1 MTSPLFLVP
10 GLLLLSFSSCFVWC
24 LMYKKCAQQCLPKN
38 SVCFYPKNCFF
49 FSFSFF
55 LSWSPRLKRE
65 FSLEILSPVGQLFV
79 VLFIPCCV
87 TVLSFSLSWLM
98 SRLPC
103 QSSQTNIFPSRCS
116 LFLSQS
122 SFQTSALILS
132 FSLVLCVWFA
142 SSLPLLMH
150 LLLLA
155 FLLQKCLPSSKD
167 MSHFEWVNHSCLRVW
182 NRNISAN
189 IISS

>member
-87 TVLSFSLSWLM
+87 TVLSFSQLAYVSPSLSVE
-98 SRLPC
+98 SDKHLPL
-103 QSSQTNIFPSRCS
+103 QMLTLLESVQFSNLGAHS
-116 LFLSQS
+116 
-122 SFQTSALILS
+122 LILS
-132 FSLVLCVWFA
+132 SLVCLVCFISA
-142 SSLPLLMH
+142 SFNAP
-150 LLLLA
+150 
-155 FLLQKCLPSSKD
+155 PT
-167 MSHFEWVNHSCLRVW
+167 SCLSFTKV
-182 NRNISAN
+182 SPFE
-189 IISS
+189 